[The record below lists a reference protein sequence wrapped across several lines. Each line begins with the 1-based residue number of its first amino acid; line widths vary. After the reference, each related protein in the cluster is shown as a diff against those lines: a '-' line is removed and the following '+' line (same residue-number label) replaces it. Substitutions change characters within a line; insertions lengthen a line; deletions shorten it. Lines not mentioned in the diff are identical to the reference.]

1 MQQFNKSVRVTK
13 INQDNAFCRKKKLE
27 ILANTVHIIRFFL
40 FCVSVEKTKWK
51 TCKPEAREAALS
63 QITLISV

>member
-1 MQQFNKSVRVTK
+1 MHFVEKK
-13 INQDNAFCRKKKLE
+13 IE